1 MESRKDLLVF
11 NVQAFSWAS
20 HLEHLDLEDDIW
32 NGTLRTENERGEPS
46 NPVYRSGQRSFN
58 SRPAWIKSKARQG
71 ILERVNWDGKILVR
85 QRRDS
90 RSPSVLNT
98 SN

>member
-1 MESRKDLLVF
+1 MESRKGLFVI

-20 HLEHLDLEDDIW
+20 HLEHLDLRDDIG

-58 SRPAWIKSKARQG
+58 SRPAWEKSEAIQG
-71 ILERVNWDGKILVR
+71 ILER
-85 QRRDS
+85 
-90 RSPSVLNT
+90 LN
-98 SN
+98 